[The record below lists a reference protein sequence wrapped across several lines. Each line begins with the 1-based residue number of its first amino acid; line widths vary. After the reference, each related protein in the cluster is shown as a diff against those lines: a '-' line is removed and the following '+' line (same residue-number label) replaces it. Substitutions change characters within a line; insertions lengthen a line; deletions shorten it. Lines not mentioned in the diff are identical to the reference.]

1 MWHDEA
7 RPCDLTTQQARVA
20 LTGPAGSGRSSAGDW
35 SCGRSAHLPPP
46 CCRASLQGHQN
57 TSRQPAQKEEVSKPD
72 VMPRNSALARAV
84 RWETQMVHSGLA
96 SFGDAVGGRRQL
108 CNFTYT
114 ELYSPL
120 IPSPSTRYCGPDDR
134 NSAGLG
140 RGRPGRAQRRP
151 WAAPLRAGG
160 RSRRSRKRSPAER
173 SRARHEPAARA
184 AGADLRALGDAG
196 APRHRRFRQRH
207 PLAQQGRRRPGPRRP
222 GSGRALSSTLVVS
235 TGNRRAGSHQAVPA
249 GAEPAQ
255 PRSLGSG
262 NTDHEEVRRGGRAG
276 RRGRRAVS
284 RHCPATLGETA
295 PERGSEGCDEGN
307 GARGFRPPAAKGF
320 PSGRRPVP
328 CGGKCVEVHA

>member
-1 MWHDEA
+1 MAPKH
-7 RPCDLTTQQARVA
+7 LT
-20 LTGPAGSGRSSAGDW
+20 PASPEGRSIQTR
-35 SCGRSAHLPPP
+35 CH
-46 CCRASLQGHQN
+46 
-57 TSRQPAQKEEVSKPD
+57 AQ
-72 VMPRNSALARAV
+72 NSALARPV

-96 SFGDAVGGRRQL
+96 NFGDAVGRRRQL

-114 ELYSPL
+114 AHELYSPL
-120 IPSPSTRYCGPDDR
+120 IPSPSMRYRGRDDR
-134 NSAGLG
+134 NSPAPR
-140 RGRPGRAQRRP
+140 RGGPGRAERRP
-151 WAAPLRAGG
+151 RASPLRAGG

-222 GSGRALSSTLVVS
+222 GSGPALSPTLAVS

-255 PRSLGSG
+255 PRPLGSG
-262 NTDHEEVRRGGRAG
+262 NTDHEEVRRGGGAAG
-276 RRGRRAVS
+276 PGGGVAARCRVSAPRRLA
-284 RHCPATLGETA
+284 ETA
-295 PERGSEGCDEGN
+295 LERGSDGCAQGN